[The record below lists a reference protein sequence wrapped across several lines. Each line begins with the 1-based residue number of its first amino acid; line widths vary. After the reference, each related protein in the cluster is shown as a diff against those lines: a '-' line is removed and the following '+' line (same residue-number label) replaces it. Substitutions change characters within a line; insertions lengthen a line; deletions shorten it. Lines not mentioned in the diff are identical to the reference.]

1 MVEKFWHEDEQLTVL
16 DNKELTKGLVKT
28 TKALINSVKA
38 MDTMLEILKANEQRL
53 KALEAKNNV

>member
-1 MVEKFWHEDEQLTVL
+1 MVEKFWHEDEQIAVL
-16 DNKELTKGLVKT
+16 DNKDLTKSFIQT